1 MLVYCSAV
9 STLDPSDL
17 IDLYW
22 AGRTTLVSRHDDI
35 ARYDEVFRRFFLGDG
50 SPDAELTLM
59 LRASA
64 QAQGA
69 LAIPSTEP
77 GDAGEEDEA
86 VLGWMAS
93 DVEALKHKSFA
104 ACTPEE
110 LAALRRIMARIRLT
124 PPRRRTRRTAPARSS
139 GSRPDPRRT
148 VRESMRMHGEP
159 ARLYWRRRKVR
170 LRPLVLILDISGSM
184 ADYSRSLLQFAHSAK
199 RSAGRVEVFCFGTRL
214 TRVTGAMECRR
225 PDEALERAARAA
237 FDWDG
242 GTRIGDS
249 LDAFV
254 RGWARRGLCRG
265 GIVVICSDGL
275 DRGDPEVLAAA
286 MERLSRLCHRLVW
299 LNPHK
304 GDDPGFRPSTL
315 GMMVAAPHVD
325 LLLSGHDLA
334 SLEKFAALL
343 PGLNLSRTRACD
355 DHGSSTITMCTSTNA
370 IRTPMPRSR
379 TSAGSW
385 RTSPCASS
393 LCTPTRMSV
402 YGDTSDELRDNT
414 AGFNPRF
421 YGPAR
426 ATPGAS
432 LPH

>member
-1 MLVYCSAV
+1 MPDDLPHAPEPFTGLLVRFAGELRAAGLAVGSGDVLVYCSAL
-9 STLDPSDL
+9 SQLDPSDL
-17 IDLYW
+17 VDLYW
-22 AGRTTLVSRHDDI
+22 AGRTTLVNRHDDI
-35 ARYDEVFRRFFLGDG
+35 ARYDEVFRRFFLGAEG
-50 SPDAELTLM
+50 PDEELALM

-77 GDAGEEDEA
+77 GDSGEEDDA

-93 DVEALKHKSFA
+93 DVEALKHKSFT

-124 PPRRRTRRTAPARSS
+124 PPRRRTRRSTAARS
-139 GSRPDPRRT
+139 GTRPDPRRT

-184 ADYSRSLLQFAHSAK
+184 ADYSRSLLQFAHSALRSTG

-254 RGWARRGLCRG
+254 RGWARRGHVPGRH
-265 GIVVICSDGL
+265 
-275 DRGDPEVLAAA
+275 RGDL
-286 MERLSRLCHRLVW
+286 L
-299 LNPHK
+299 
-304 GDDPGFRPSTL
+304 GRP
-315 GMMVAAPHVD
+315 
-325 LLLSGHDLA
+325 
-334 SLEKFAALL
+334 
-343 PGLNLSRTRACD
+343 
-355 DHGSSTITMCTSTNA
+355 
-370 IRTPMPRSR
+370 
-379 TSAGSW
+379 
-385 RTSPCASS
+385 
-393 LCTPTRMSV
+393 
-402 YGDTSDELRDNT
+402 
-414 AGFNPRF
+414 
-421 YGPAR
+421 
-426 ATPGAS
+426 
-432 LPH
+432 